1 MIQVCDLFCKKKT
14 MYERKA
20 ISMKKRPAYSWK
32 GVTKKKFLSIS
43 DMVLGGIQGVY
54 TRYIMRRGGGGW
66 GVTNVIIIKER
77 KDDDDDMFSYH
88 REGEMGEGGGTMAE
102 AGDEEGGGEEVVDGV
117 TFSEVLLLLDLQD
130 PKALTVSLSN
140 DFRVWSSLSE
150 SQ

>member
-1 MIQVCDLFCKKKT
+1 
-14 MYERKA
+14 
-20 ISMKKRPAYSWK
+20 
-32 GVTKKKFLSIS
+32 
-43 DMVLGGIQGVY
+43 
-54 TRYIMRRGGGGW
+54 
-66 GVTNVIIIKER
+66 
-77 KDDDDDMFSYH
+77 MFSYH

-102 AGDEEGGGEEVVDGV
+102 AGDEEGGGEEVDGV